1 MFGQLIRDIKAYF
14 RGERRV
20 GPRGARGR
28 VYQSRVQPE
37 VAPSGSTQ
45 VSARASGT
53 LTMVIT
59 RADGSTETVVVPAT
73 AEKLKT

>member
-1 MFGQLIRDIKAYF
+1 MRQLIRDIKAFF

-28 VYQSRVQPE
+28 VYQKKKPPE
-37 VAPSGSTQ
+37 GNPSGATQ

-59 RADGSTETVVVPAT
+59 RADGTTETVVVPAT
-73 AEKLKT
+73 AERLK